1 MAVARPRI
9 SRQSRWR
16 SCTLA
21 LALALA
27 SSLLL
32 PLWQRPLALTLPPL
46 PALLLPW
53 ILLVAALIA
62 QLAVLALV
70 LLLLGSTLR
79 SK

>member
-1 MAVARPRI
+1 MAVAWPRI

-16 SCTLA
+16 SCT

-70 LLLLGSTLR
+70 LLLLGSTLW